1 MVPPDR
7 SQNGAPHSSSIA
19 SHLGSN
25 IRTNGGFDLMVV
37 LRKSLKVA
45 TRRRHLDHAA
55 LNVENVGCFRSHSRL
70 CLFKT
75 KHVTVDG
82 WGSNALKSVKS
93 DHGEGDGGGGDRYR
107 DPSANPKVARLR
119 ELVSGGDAITDGWEK
134 CWDEGLTPWD
144 LGRPTPV
151 VLQLAQSGTL
161 PKGRVLV
168 PGCGMGYDVVAFASP
183 GRFVVG
189 LDISD
194 TAIRKAKEWSSSLP
208 NANFFTFMAEDFFI
222 WQPTELFDLIFDYT
236 FFCAIDPSMRSAW
249 ARKIRDILKPDGEL
263 ITLIYVI
270 TDQQEGP
277 PYNTTVADYEEVL
290 SPMGFKALSI
300 EDNEFAVGPRKGR
313 EKVGRWKRYKK
324 LSSL

>member
-1 MVPPDR
+1 MLLPTASNLLNRAFSFSFSFSSPPLLL
-7 SQNGAPHSSSIA
+7 SPC
-19 SHLGSN
+19 
-25 IRTNGGFDLMVV
+25 FYY
-37 LRKSLKVA
+37 
-45 TRRRHLDHAA
+45 TRRIQ
-55 LNVENVGCFRSHSRL
+55 
-70 CLFKT
+70 T
-75 KHVTVDG
+75 
-82 WGSNALKSVKS
+82 LKSTPPKALTAPATTTTTTTTNDAAAAPIMAKGGGGA
-93 DHGEGDGGGGDRYR
+93 DHGEGDRYR

-119 ELVSGGDAITDGWEK
+119 ELVSAGDATADGWEK
-134 CWDEGLTPWD
+134 CWDKGLTPWD

-151 VLQLAQSGTL
+151 VPQLVQSGTL

-168 PGCGMGYDVVAFASP
+168 PGCGLGYDVVAFASP

-194 TAIRKAKEWSSSLP
+194 TAIRKAKE
-208 NANFFTFMAEDFFI
+208 FI
-222 WQPTELFDLIFDYT
+222 YLAGNCR

-290 SPMGFKALSI
+290 SPVGFKALFI

>member
-1 MVPPDR
+1 MLLPTASNLLNRAFSFSFSFSSPPLLL
-7 SQNGAPHSSSIA
+7 SPC
-19 SHLGSN
+19 
-25 IRTNGGFDLMVV
+25 FYY
-37 LRKSLKVA
+37 
-45 TRRRHLDHAA
+45 TRRIQ
-55 LNVENVGCFRSHSRL
+55 
-70 CLFKT
+70 T
-75 KHVTVDG
+75 
-82 WGSNALKSVKS
+82 LKSTPPKALTAPATTTTTTTTNDAAAAPIMAKGGGGA
-93 DHGEGDGGGGDRYR
+93 DHGEGDRYR

-119 ELVSGGDAITDGWEK
+119 ELVSAGDATADGWEK
-134 CWDEGLTPWD
+134 CWDKGLTPWD

-151 VLQLAQSGTL
+151 VPQLVQSGTL

-168 PGCGMGYDVVAFASP
+168 PGCGLGYDVVAFASP

-290 SPMGFKALSI
+290 SPVGFKALFI